1 MVRKEMK
8 MEKTLITIS
17 RQHGSGGT
25 EVAKILA
32 DKLDVW
38 YYNREILYMAADKIG
53 FDSFDEESMKE
64 LNYRKSSKYM
74 EGLSVMMGTPGHIP
88 VYNKMYKEQGK
99 IIQKLAGYGS
109 GVFLGRCADYILKDF
124 ENVYSVFLYADD
136 EYRLKRLAKAEGR
149 EVTLEEMRKE
159 DKTRESYYNYYTGQ
173 KWGDVRNYDLALNMG
188 KTTAEDAA
196 DMILSYI
203 EKRRRSK

>member
-1 MVRKEMK
+1 

-53 FDSFDEESMKE
+53 FDSFDEESMKK

-74 EGLSVMMGTPGHIP
+74 EGLSVMLGTPGHIP

-124 ENVYSVFLYADD
+124 EDVYSVFLYADD
-136 EYRLKRLAKAEGR
+136 EFRQKRLSEAEGR
-149 EVTLEEMRKE
+149 EVTLSEMSKE

-173 KWGDVRNYDLALNMG
+173 TWGDVKNYDLALNMG
-188 KTTAEDAA
+188 KTSISDAA

-203 EKRRRSK
+203 EKRRQSK

>member
-1 MVRKEMK
+1 
-8 MEKTLITIS
+8 MEKTLITIG

-25 EVAKILA
+25 EVAEILA
-32 DKLDVW
+32 EKLNVW

-88 VYNKMYKEQGK
+88 VYNNMYKEQGK

-173 KWGDVRNYDLALNMG
+173 EWGDVRNYDLALNMG

-203 EKRRRSK
+203 EKRRKSK

>member
-1 MVRKEMK
+1 
-8 MEKTLITIS
+8 MEKTLITIG

-25 EVAKILA
+25 EVAEILA
-32 DKLDVW
+32 EKLNVW

-124 ENVYSVFLYADD
+124 ENVYAVFLYADD

-173 KWGDVRNYDLALNMG
+173 EWGDVRNYDLALNMG

-203 EKRRRSK
+203 EKRRKSK

>member
-1 MVRKEMK
+1 

-25 EVAKILA
+25 EVAQALA
-32 DKLDVW
+32 DKLNVW

-53 FDSFDEESMKE
+53 YDSFDEESMKE
-64 LNYRKSSKYM
+64 LNYKKSSKYM

-88 VYNKMYKEQGK
+88 VYNQMYKEQAK
-99 IIQKLAGYGS
+99 IIMKLAGYGS
-109 GVFLGRCADYILKDF
+109 GVFLGRCADYVLKDF
-124 ENVYSVFLYADD
+124 ENVYSVYLYAGD
-136 EYRLKRLAKAEGR
+136 EFRLKRLSEAEGR
-149 EVTLEEMRKE
+149 EVTLTEMKKE

-173 KWGDVRNYDLALNMG
+173 KWGDVKNYDLALNME
-188 KTTAEDAA
+188 KTSTEDAA

-203 EKRRRSK
+203 EKRRQSK

>member
-1 MVRKEMK
+1 
-8 MEKTLITIS
+8 
-17 RQHGSGGT
+17 
-25 EVAKILA
+25 
-32 DKLDVW
+32 
-38 YYNREILYMAADKIG
+38 
-53 FDSFDEESMKE
+53 MKE

-173 KWGDVRNYDLALNMG
+173 EWGDVRNYDLALNMG

-203 EKRRRSK
+203 EKRRRSLSLIHISEPTRRS

>member
-1 MVRKEMK
+1 

-25 EVAKILA
+25 EVAQILA
-32 DKLDVW
+32 DRLGVW
-38 YYNREILYMAADKIG
+38 YYNREILYIAADKIG
-53 FDSFDEESMKE
+53 FDSLDEQSMEE
-64 LNYRKSSKYM
+64 LNYKKSSKYM

-88 VYNKMYKEQGK
+88 VYNQMFKEQGK

-124 ENVYSVFLYADD
+124 ENVYSVYLYAND
-136 EYRLKRLAKAEGR
+136 EFRQRRLSEAEGR
-149 EVTLEEMRKE
+149 EVSMAEIKKE

-173 KWGDVRNYDLALNMG
+173 KWGDVKNYDLALNMG
-188 KTTAEDAA
+188 KISFEEAA
-196 DMILSYI
+196 DLILSYI
-203 EKRRRSK
+203 EKHN

>member
-1 MVRKEMK
+1 
-8 MEKTLITIS
+8 MEKILITIG

-25 EVAKILA
+25 EVAEILA
-32 DKLDVW
+32 EKLNVW

-173 KWGDVRNYDLALNMG
+173 EWGDVRNYDLALNMG

-203 EKRRRSK
+203 EKRRKSK

>member
-1 MVRKEMK
+1 MGILEITQQQIRKEIK
-8 MEKTLITIS
+8 MEKTLITIG

-25 EVAKILA
+25 EVAEILA
-32 DKLDVW
+32 EKLNVW

-99 IIQKLAGYGS
+99 IISEAGRIRVRS
-109 GVFLGRCADYILKDF
+109 FFLG
-124 ENVYSVFLYADD
+124 
-136 EYRLKRLAKAEGR
+136 
-149 EVTLEEMRKE
+149 
-159 DKTRESYYNYYTGQ
+159 
-173 KWGDVRNYDLALNMG
+173 DVL
-188 KTTAEDAA
+188 
-196 DMILSYI
+196 IIS
-203 EKRRRSK
+203 

>member
-1 MVRKEMK
+1 
-8 MEKTLITIS
+8 MEKTLITIG

-25 EVAKILA
+25 EVAEILA
-32 DKLDVW
+32 EKLNVW

-109 GVFLGRCADYILKDF
+109 GVFLGRCADYILKNF

-136 EYRLKRLAKAEGR
+136 EYRLRRLAKAEGR

-173 KWGDVRNYDLALNMG
+173 EWGDVRNYDLALNMG

-203 EKRRRSK
+203 EKRRKSK

>member
-1 MVRKEMK
+1 

-25 EVAKILA
+25 EVAQALA
-32 DKLDVW
+32 DKLNVW

-53 FDSFDEESMKE
+53 YDSFDEESMKE
-64 LNYRKSSKYM
+64 LNYKKSSKYM

-88 VYNKMYKEQGK
+88 VYNQMYKEQAK
-99 IIQKLAGYGS
+99 IIMKLAGYGS
-109 GVFLGRCADYILKDF
+109 GVFLGRCADYVLKDF
-124 ENVYSVFLYADD
+124 ENVYSVFLYAGD
-136 EYRLKRLAKAEGR
+136 EYRLKRLSEAEGR
-149 EVTLEEMRKE
+149 EVTLTEMKKE

-173 KWGDVRNYDLALNMG
+173 KWGDVKNYDLALNME
-188 KTTAEDAA
+188 KTSTEDAA

-203 EKRRRSK
+203 EKRRQSK

>member
-1 MVRKEMK
+1 

>member
-1 MVRKEMK
+1 
-8 MEKTLITIS
+8 MEKTLITIG

-25 EVAKILA
+25 EVAEILA
-32 DKLDVW
+32 EKLNVW

-173 KWGDVRNYDLALNMG
+173 EWGDVRNYDLALNMG

-196 DMILSYI
+196 DVILSYI

>member
-1 MVRKEMK
+1 
-8 MEKTLITIS
+8 MEKTLITIG

-25 EVAKILA
+25 EVAEILA
-32 DKLDVW
+32 EKLNVW

-124 ENVYSVFLYADD
+124 ENVYSVFLYLRTHSVATIMQCNSNGIPYFRVWDAI
-136 EYRLKRLAKAEGR
+136 LFSTGIS
-149 EVTLEEMRKE
+149 
-159 DKTRESYYNYYTGQ
+159 DKNTNFYKFMLYFY
-173 KWGDVRNYDLALNMG
+173 
-188 KTTAEDAA
+188 
-196 DMILSYI
+196 
-203 EKRRRSK
+203 

>member
-1 MVRKEMK
+1 
-8 MEKTLITIS
+8 
-17 RQHGSGGT
+17 
-25 EVAKILA
+25 
-32 DKLDVW
+32 
-38 YYNREILYMAADKIG
+38 MAADKIG

-173 KWGDVRNYDLALNMG
+173 EWGDVRNYDLALNMG

>member
-74 EGLSVMMGTPGHIP
+74 EGLSVMLGTPGHIP

-124 ENVYSVFLYADD
+124 EDVYSVFLYADD
-136 EYRLKRLAKAEGR
+136 EFRQKRLSEAEGR
-149 EVTLEEMRKE
+149 EVTLSEMSKE

-173 KWGDVRNYDLALNMG
+173 TWGDVKNYDLALNMG
-188 KTTAEDAA
+188 KTSISDAA

-203 EKRRRSK
+203 EKRRQSK

>member
-1 MVRKEMK
+1 
-8 MEKTLITIS
+8 MEKTLITIG

-25 EVAKILA
+25 EVAEILA
-32 DKLDVW
+32 EKLNVW

-136 EYRLKRLAKAEGR
+136 EYRLKRLAKAEGM

-173 KWGDVRNYDLALNMG
+173 EWGDVRNYDLALNMG

>member
-1 MVRKEMK
+1 
-8 MEKTLITIS
+8 MEKTLITIG

-25 EVAKILA
+25 EVAEILA
-32 DKLDVW
+32 EKLNVW

-124 ENVYSVFLYADD
+124 ENVYSDFLYADN

-173 KWGDVRNYDLALNMG
+173 EWGDVRNYDLALNMG

-203 EKRRRSK
+203 EKRRKSK

>member
-1 MVRKEMK
+1 
-8 MEKTLITIS
+8 MEKTLITIA

-25 EVAKILA
+25 EVAEILA
-32 DKLDVW
+32 EKLNVW

-173 KWGDVRNYDLALNMG
+173 EWGDVRNYDLALNMG

-203 EKRRRSK
+203 EKRRKSK

>member
-1 MVRKEMK
+1 
-8 MEKTLITIS
+8 MEKTLITIG

-25 EVAKILA
+25 EVAEILA
-32 DKLDVW
+32 EKLNVW

-74 EGLSVMMGTPGHIP
+74 DGLSVMMGNPGHIP

-173 KWGDVRNYDLALNMG
+173 EWGDVRNYDLALNMG

>member
-1 MVRKEMK
+1 
-8 MEKTLITIS
+8 MEKTLITIG

-25 EVAKILA
+25 EVAEILA
-32 DKLDVW
+32 EKLNVW

-74 EGLSVMMGTPGHIP
+74 EVLSVMMGTPGHIP

-124 ENVYSVFLYADD
+124 ENVYSVFLYADN

-173 KWGDVRNYDLALNMG
+173 EWGDVRNYDLALNMG

-203 EKRRRSK
+203 EKRRKSK

>member
-1 MVRKEMK
+1 
-8 MEKTLITIS
+8 MEKTLITIG

-25 EVAKILA
+25 EVAEILA
-32 DKLDVW
+32 EKLNVW

-88 VYNKMYKEQGK
+88 VYNKMYQEQGK

-173 KWGDVRNYDLALNMG
+173 EWGDVRNYDLALNMG

-203 EKRRRSK
+203 EKRRKSK

>member
-1 MVRKEMK
+1 
-8 MEKTLITIS
+8 MEKTLITIG

-25 EVAKILA
+25 EVAEILA
-32 DKLDVW
+32 EKLNVW

-74 EGLSVMMGTPGHIP
+74 EGLSVMMGPPGHIP

-173 KWGDVRNYDLALNMG
+173 EWGDVRNYDLALNMG

>member
-1 MVRKEMK
+1 
-8 MEKTLITIS
+8 MEKTLITIG

-25 EVAKILA
+25 EVAEILA
-32 DKLDVW
+32 EKLNVW

-124 ENVYSVFLYADD
+124 ENVYSVFLYADN

-173 KWGDVRNYDLALNMG
+173 EWGDVRNYDLALNMG
-188 KTTAEDAA
+188 KTTAEKTA

-203 EKRRRSK
+203 EKRRKSK

>member
-1 MVRKEMK
+1 
-8 MEKTLITIS
+8 MEKTLITIG

-25 EVAKILA
+25 EVAEILA
-32 DKLDVW
+32 EKLNVW

-74 EGLSVMMGTPGHIP
+74 VGLSVMMGTPGHIP

-173 KWGDVRNYDLALNMG
+173 EWGDVRNYDLALNMG

>member
-1 MVRKEMK
+1 
-8 MEKTLITIS
+8 MEKTLITIG

-25 EVAKILA
+25 EVAEILA
-32 DKLDVW
+32 EKLNVW

-173 KWGDVRNYDLALNMG
+173 EWGDVRNYDLALNMG

>member
-1 MVRKEMK
+1 

-25 EVAKILA
+25 EVAQILA
-32 DKLDVW
+32 DRLGVW
-38 YYNREILYMAADKIG
+38 SYNREILYIAADKIG
-53 FDSFDEESMKE
+53 FDSLDEQAMEE
-64 LNYRKSSKYM
+64 LNYKKSSKYM

-88 VYNKMYKEQGK
+88 VYNQMYKEQGK

-124 ENVYSVFLYADD
+124 ENVTSVYLYADD
-136 EYRLKRLAKAEGR
+136 EFRQKRLSEIEGQ
-149 EVTLEEMRKE
+149 EVSMADIKKE

-173 KWGDVRNYDLALNMG
+173 KWGDVINYDLALNMG
-188 KTTAEDAA
+188 KISPEEAA
-196 DMILSYI
+196 DVILSYI
-203 EKRRRSK
+203 KKHK

>member
-1 MVRKEMK
+1 
-8 MEKTLITIS
+8 
-17 RQHGSGGT
+17 
-25 EVAKILA
+25 
-32 DKLDVW
+32 
-38 YYNREILYMAADKIG
+38 
-53 FDSFDEESMKE
+53 MKE

-124 ENVYSVFLYADD
+124 ENVYSVFLYADN

-173 KWGDVRNYDLALNMG
+173 EWGDVRNYDLALNMG

-203 EKRRRSK
+203 EKRRKSK

>member
-1 MVRKEMK
+1 
-8 MEKTLITIS
+8 MEKTLITIG

-25 EVAKILA
+25 EEILA
-32 DKLDVW
+32 EKLNVW

-124 ENVYSVFLYADD
+124 ENVYSVFLYADN

-173 KWGDVRNYDLALNMG
+173 EWGDVRNYDLALNMG

-203 EKRRRSK
+203 EKRRKSK

>member
-1 MVRKEMK
+1 
-8 MEKTLITIS
+8 MEKTLITIG

-25 EVAKILA
+25 EVAEILA
-32 DKLDVW
+32 EKLNVW

-64 LNYRKSSKYM
+64 L
-74 EGLSVMMGTPGHIP
+74 T
-88 VYNKMYKEQGK
+88 
-99 IIQKLAGYGS
+99 
-109 GVFLGRCADYILKDF
+109 
-124 ENVYSVFLYADD
+124 
-136 EYRLKRLAKAEGR
+136 YRLKRLAKAEGR

-173 KWGDVRNYDLALNMG
+173 EWGDVRNYDLALNMG

>member
-1 MVRKEMK
+1 
-8 MEKTLITIS
+8 
-17 RQHGSGGT
+17 
-25 EVAKILA
+25 
-32 DKLDVW
+32 
-38 YYNREILYMAADKIG
+38 
-53 FDSFDEESMKE
+53 
-64 LNYRKSSKYM
+64 M

-124 ENVYSVFLYADD
+124 ENVYSVFLYADN

-173 KWGDVRNYDLALNMG
+173 EWGDVRNYDLALNMG

-203 EKRRRSK
+203 EKRRKSK

>member
-1 MVRKEMK
+1 
-8 MEKTLITIS
+8 MEKTLITIG

-25 EVAKILA
+25 EVAEILA
-32 DKLDVW
+32 EKLNVW

-124 ENVYSVFLYADD
+124 ENVYSVCLNADD

-149 EVTLEEMRKE
+149 EVTLEAMRKE

-173 KWGDVRNYDLALNMG
+173 EWGDVRNYDLALNMG